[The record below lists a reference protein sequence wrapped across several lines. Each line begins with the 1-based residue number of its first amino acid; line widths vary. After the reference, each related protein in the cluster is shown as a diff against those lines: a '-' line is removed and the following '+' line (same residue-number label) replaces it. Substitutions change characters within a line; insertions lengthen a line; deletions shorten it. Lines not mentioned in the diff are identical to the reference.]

1 MKFLLPI
8 AALLYAVSPYDFFP
22 DFFVGLGWID
32 DLIILGLVWWYL
44 FVYRKKRPGLRGYSG
59 RRQGDSRERGGE
71 RAFESQTTESRDP
84 YTILGVD
91 RNASS
96 DEVKKAY
103 RRLASKYHPDKVLH
117 LGEEFRELA
126 EKRFKEI
133 QEAFRELTS
142 K

>member
-32 DLIILGLVWWYL
+32 DLIILGLIWWY
-44 FVYRKKRPGLRGYSG
+44 FFIYRKRSPGYQGHSG
-59 RRQGDSRERGGE
+59 RRQGGSRDYGREG
-71 RAFESQTTESRDP
+71 AFGNQATESRDA
-84 YTILGVD
+84 YTVLGVD
-91 RNASS
+91 RNAST

-103 RRLASKYHPDKVLH
+103 RQLASKYHPDKVLH